1 MKAFLIILGVLAI
14 CGGVL
19 LMPGTLSSGVWFGA
33 VVLGAVL
40 FAISRIIALLEEISA
55 TLRYSNPQPDVS
67 KSPSTFS
74 MGGVYYVADPPTST
88 PEPAPSDD
96 ADIWPDVTT
105 PALRREIICKA
116 KDTGATHVMVRGLT
130 YKVEFKK

>member
-19 LMPGTLSSGVWFGA
+19 LLPTMATSSAWFEA

-40 FAISRIIALLEEISA
+40 FAISRIIALLEEISMI
-55 TLRYSNPQPDVS
+55 LRDNNARTDVPE
-67 KSPSTFS
+67 KPAAFS
-74 MGGVYYVADPPTST
+74 VGGVYYVDDPPSAN
-88 PEPAPSDD
+88 PAPQPADD
-96 ADIWPDVTT
+96 ADIWPNITDPV
-105 PALRREIICKA
+105 LRREIIHKA